1 MTEQHESEMEREGLF
16 LNEKEIGELE
26 SVALRVFGL
35 HPGSLL
41 VSIVKREVEIPDPFR
56 DGARGRKPAQ
66 VITFAES
73 DSPDPE
79 RALLEVV
86 VADASFLGI
95 SAVHRMPY
103 ATNLV
108 RYAECLDETGKLRR
122 VTIDGNLTVLEF
134 RAPLSGWEVAR
145 LVRALALGWTVE
157 DIVYDEENST
167 WIAAR
172 YGYLQ

>member
-1 MTEQHESEMEREGLF
+1 MTAQHEMKRKRF
-16 LNEKEIGELE
+16 LSGEEIEELKNA
-26 SVALRVFGL
+26 ALRAFGL
-35 HPGSLL
+35 RPGDLL
-41 VSIVKREVEIPDPFR
+41 VSIVEREAEIPDPFH

-66 VITFAES
+66 VITFAE
-73 DSPDPE
+73 DDFPAP
-79 RALLEVV
+79 RTALLEVV

-108 RYAECLDETGKLRR
+108 RCAEYLDETDKLQR
-122 VTIDGNLTVLEF
+122 VIIDGDLTVLEF

-145 LVRALALGWTVE
+145 LVRTLALGWTVE
-157 DIVYDEENST
+157 DIIYDEKNST